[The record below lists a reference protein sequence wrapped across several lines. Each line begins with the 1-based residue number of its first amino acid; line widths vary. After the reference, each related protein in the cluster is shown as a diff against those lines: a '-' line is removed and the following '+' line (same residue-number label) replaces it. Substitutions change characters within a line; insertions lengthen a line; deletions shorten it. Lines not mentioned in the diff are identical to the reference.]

1 MITSPSPTS
10 TTSSSPLTQE
20 RENSGG
26 FTQQLAS
33 MRRKIEGH
41 KQSIEQMNQQLK
53 TVKEQK
59 RKMENEF
66 NDRTTALQ
74 TELEITQR
82 TNIKLTGD
90 VIHLRNEEKEN

>member
-1 MITSPSPTS
+1 
-10 TTSSSPLTQE
+10 
-20 RENSGG
+20 
-26 FTQQLAS
+26 
-33 MRRKIEGH
+33 
-41 KQSIEQMNQQLK
+41 MNQQLK